1 MYLRTDGSSLTIS
14 SEGEILL
21 GGNSNT
27 YTVGTLCFLFILVY
41 STQNHIHVIAQQY
54 KFNKQTER
62 D

>member
-14 SEGEILL
+14 PEGEILL

-27 YTVGTLCFLFILVY
+27 YTLGTLFYLCLLVY
-41 STQNHIHVIAQQY
+41 STQSQIHVIAQLY
-54 KFNKQTER
+54 KFDKQTER